1 MENTTTLLWQNLT
14 ANKVFISDL
23 GHTPIASVNDLNV
36 PVGRYAVWSPVKNS
50 SSHQV
55 IEVSDDLHYLQ
66 TKYHVANELLL
77 TLVCKGGTVNG

>member
-1 MENTTTLLWQNLT
+1 MENNTTLLWQKLT

-23 GHTPIASVNDLNV
+23 GQTPIASINDQEV

-55 IEVSDDLHYLQ
+55 VEVSDDLHYLQ
-66 TKYHVANELLL
+66 TKYQVADELVL
-77 TLVCKGGTVNG
+77 TLVCKGGPANG